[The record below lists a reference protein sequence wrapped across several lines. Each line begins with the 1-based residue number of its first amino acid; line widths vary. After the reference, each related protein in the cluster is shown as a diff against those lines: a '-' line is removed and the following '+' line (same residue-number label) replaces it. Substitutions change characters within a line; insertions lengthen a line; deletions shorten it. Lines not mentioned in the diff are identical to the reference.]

1 MNTDINTN
9 ALTLEDLAATIGGK
23 AWIKGQMQRIYMP
36 VHRKD
41 AKVYFD
47 FADGIDGG
55 AALKVWIDD
64 CGQSPKW
71 YASQRDMLRSRF
83 AAEALA
89 LMAAQSEAGAA
100 GAAKI
105 LELRAALTAEAI
117 DELAGHLTNGRTQEC
132 DAKLAALQAAQAED
146 I

>member
-1 MNTDINTN
+1 MNTNTN
-9 ALTLEDLAATIGGK
+9 TLTLEDLAGIIGGK
-23 AWIKGQMQRIYMP
+23 AWAKGEMQRIYMP
-36 VHRKD
+36 VHRRDVK
-41 AKVYFD
+41 AYFD
-47 FADGIDGG
+47 FPEGVDSG
-55 AALKVWIDD
+55 ASLKIWIDD
-64 CGQSPKW
+64 CGQSANW
-71 YASQRDMLRSRF
+71 YSSQRDMLRSRF
-83 AAEALA
+83 AAESLA

-105 LELRAALTAEAI
+105 LELRAALTAEVI